1 MPPNHELLSRH
12 LGRHPSRPDRRPCR
26 ARRRRRGHPCRS
38 RSTTEACAETER
50 VRERTAP
57 LSVRVG
63 EALHLA
69 CEIEPPLRPRHRAAT
84 ASFAGRWWRR
94 GARSGGPT
102 ASPPPRAPWRGCA
115 SAARA
120 PGPDRRYRG
129 RVAPA
134 RPRTVELPVAE
145 NEALGRDRWSSC
157 ENTIDSATVDL
168 RFEVRAQTGDR
179 GGRPTVHPGRP
190 SVERIGSMSHT
201 QMAVA
206 VKDGR
211 WCRRLPR

>member
-1 MPPNHELLSRH
+1 MPFSIDNGSLRRNGARSRAD
-12 LGRHPSRPDRRPCR
+12 GAAVGPCRRGAPSRLRNR
-26 ARRRRRGHPCRS
+26 A
-38 RSTTEACAETER
+38 AI
-50 VRERTAP
+50 AP
-57 LSVRVG
+57 
-63 EALHLA
+63 
-69 CEIEPPLRPRHRAAT
+69 PRHRAVT
-84 ASFAGRWWRR
+84 ASSAGRWWRR